1 MRGNVLILINI
12 SIFDYPHIRRTQRG
26 ITMTD
31 KEQIIIDGVDVS
43 ECNFL
48 GEEGICNSDSYF
60 CEGHTYCYFKQLQ
73 KSIVRIKDLEERI
86 INHSKTVE
94 EYCDKL
100 ARKTQECEN
109 LKEDYKE
116 LEQRHN
122 GAFQDFK
129 RLKQEHEELK
139 KYLKE
144 IGVNLGLNVDTG
156 IIGEG
161 AFEHWVVVSS
171 SINYAIENLQQECE
185 QKQNIIE
192 EIEEY
197 CKKCQILDL
206 FGLASSEKILDIINK
221 KARKEE

>member
-1 MRGNVLILINI
+1 
-12 SIFDYPHIRRTQRG
+12 
-26 ITMTD
+26 MTD

-43 ECNFL
+43 GCEFYQIAANELYPKAQYCASIRN
-48 GEEGICNSDSYF
+48 IF
-60 CEGHTYCYFKQLQ
+60 CEDNPNCHFKQ
-73 KSIVRIKDLEERI
+73 
-86 INHSKTVE
+86 
-94 EYCDKL
+94 L

-206 FGLASSEKILDIINK
+206 FELASGEKILDIINK

>member
-1 MRGNVLILINI
+1 
-12 SIFDYPHIRRTQRG
+12 
-26 ITMTD
+26 MTN
-31 KEQIIIDGVDVS
+31 K
-43 ECNFL
+43 
-48 GEEGICNSDSYF
+48 
-60 CEGHTYCYFKQLQ
+60 
-73 KSIVRIKDLEERI
+73 ERI
-86 INHSKTVE
+86 ICKYKFQDKEKFSGKP
-94 EYCDKL
+94 YCTCFSELCEDLSFVCDHNCQIYEDYKQL
-100 ARKTQECEN
+100 IYKTQECEN

-122 GAFQDFK
+122 GAFQYFK

-192 EIEEY
+192 EI
-197 CKKCQILDL
+197 K
-206 FGLASSEKILDIINK
+206 ASTFTVMGIISSCTYHHM
-221 KARKEE
+221 

>member
-1 MRGNVLILINI
+1 
-12 SIFDYPHIRRTQRG
+12 
-26 ITMTD
+26 MTD
-31 KEQIIIDGVDVS
+31 KEQITCKYKFQDK
-43 ECNFL
+43 ERFN
-48 GEEGICNSDSYF
+48 GEPYCTCF
-60 CEGHTYCYFKQLQ
+60 CELC
-73 KSIVRIKDLEERI
+73 KDLPI
-86 INHSKTVE
+86 
-94 EYCDKL
+94 CDDNCQIYEDDKQL
-100 ARKTQECEN
+100 ARKTQECES

-144 IGVNLGLNVDTG
+144 IGINLGLNVDTG

-206 FGLASSEKILDIINK
+206 FGLASSERILDIINK